1 MRPFQYRAVGAFD
14 EGLGAYRVER
24 IPRPLEA
31 CAVVERD
38 LMSYSVRTGYDV
50 RADCPKC
57 FEVVRLHWR
66 EETSQYVMEDSM
78 VGSPMAV
85 SIAVEAM
92 KVAENAMVRATRAD
106 ERAWLSERAFRAIQV
121 TKAKRA
127 TRKRRRTSQR
137 GRR

>member
-31 CAVVERD
+31 RAVVERD
-38 LMSYSVRTGYDV
+38 LMSYSARTGYDV

-57 FEVVRLHWR
+57 FEVVRLQWR
-66 EETSQYVMEDSM
+66 EETSQYAMEDSM
-78 VGSPMAV
+78 AGSPMAV